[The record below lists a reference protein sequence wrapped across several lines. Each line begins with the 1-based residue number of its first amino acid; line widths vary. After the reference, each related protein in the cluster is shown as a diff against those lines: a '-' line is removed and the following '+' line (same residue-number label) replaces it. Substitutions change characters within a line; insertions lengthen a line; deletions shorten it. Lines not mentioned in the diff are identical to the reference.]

1 MGIEVSIQ
9 DKQIKRKLG
18 WVEAAFYAGGV
29 ALLAV
34 FFMIRFDAEQQRE
47 EGIEEFRE
55 KLATQLEVQN
65 PDTGESMLAS
75 VAEPDFETWN
85 RKRIDAYEKSLEA
98 DSSPPIGILTI
109 GTLNIQGPVFNGT
122 DEIDLNRGVGRVLG
136 TAAIDDSSGNLAIAG
151 HRDGFFRPLKDISVG
166 DSIEL
171 QTTRGTVSYEVSSI
185 TIVDA
190 SEVSVLWPTPERTL
204 TLVTC
209 YPFYYVG
216 HAPKRYIVK
225 ATAEHLL
232 ASN

>member
-1 MGIEVSIQ
+1 MSIQ
-9 DKQIKRKLG
+9 DNRIKKKLG
-18 WVEAAFYAGGV
+18 WVEAAFYAGGI
-29 ALLAV
+29 ALLGV
-34 FFMIRFDAEQQRE
+34 FFLIRFDAEQQRE
-47 EGIEEFRE
+47 QGIEKFRE
-55 KLATQLEVQN
+55 DLETQVRVQD
-65 PDTGESMLAS
+65 PDTGESILAS
-75 VAEPDFETWN
+75 VTEPDYEIWN

-98 DSSPPIGILTI
+98 GISPPIGILTI
-109 GTLNIQGPVFNGT
+109 DKLNIQVPVYNGT

-136 TAAIDDSSGNLAIAG
+136 TAAIDDTSGNLAIAG

-166 DSIEL
+166 DDIEL

-185 TIVDA
+185 AIVEA
-190 SEVSVLWPTPERTL
+190 SEISVLWPTPDRTL

-225 ATAEHLL
+225 AIAEHLL

>member
-1 MGIEVSIQ
+1 VSI
-9 DKQIKRKLG
+9 KGNRIKRKLG

-29 ALLAV
+29 VLLAV
-34 FFMIRFDAEQQRE
+34 FFLIRFDAEQQRE
-47 EGIEEFRE
+47 ESIEEFRE
-55 KLATQLEVQN
+55 KLTTQLQVHD

-75 VAEPDFETWN
+75 VTEPDFETWN

-98 DSSPPIGILTI
+98 ESSPPIGILTI
-109 GTLNIQGPVFNGT
+109 DTLNVQVPVFNGT

>member
-1 MGIEVSIQ
+1 M
-9 DKQIKRKLG
+9 KRKLG
-18 WVEAAFYAGGV
+18 WVEAVFYAGGV

-34 FFMIRFDAEQQRE
+34 FFVIRFDADQQRE
-47 EGIEEFRE
+47 AGIEEFRKE
-55 KLATQLEVQN
+55 LATQIQVQ
-65 PDTGESMLAS
+65 DSKSESSILAS
-75 VAEPDFETWN
+75 VAEPDYSSWDRE
-85 RKRIDAYEKSLEA
+85 RIEAYERSLEA
-98 DSSPPIGILTI
+98 GTSPPIGILNI
-109 GTLNIQGPVFNGT
+109 GSLDIQVPVYNGT

-136 TAAIDDSSGNLAIAG
+136 TADIDGTTGNLAIAG

-185 TIVDA
+185 TIVDE

>member
-1 MGIEVSIQ
+1 M
-9 DKQIKRKLG
+9 KRKLG

-34 FFMIRFDAEQQRE
+34 FFLIRFDADQQRE
-47 EGIEEFRE
+47 AGIEEFRKE
-55 KLATQLEVQN
+55 LATQIRVE
-65 PDTGESMLAS
+65 DTKSDNSILAP
-75 VAEPDFETWN
+75 VAEPDYSSWDRE
-85 RKRIDAYEKSLEA
+85 RIKAYERSLEA
-98 DSSPPIGILTI
+98 GSSPPIGILSI
-109 GTLNIQGPVFNGT
+109 GSLDIQVPVFDGT

-136 TAAIDDSSGNLAIAG
+136 TADIDGTTGNLAIAG

-166 DSIEL
+166 DSIDL

-185 TIVDA
+185 TIVDE

-216 HAPKRYIVK
+216 QAPKRYIVK